1 MHNML
6 LGGNNDHT
14 HSHTHACVHTH
25 TLSLSLSLPP
35 SLSHSLTH
43 CIGLQHVPVGPLT
56 PEQEALAK
64 IAFYQSNQQHSSS
77 GEAQLS
83 MGLSGAIQRHTSGSH
98 VKAFSGK
105 GHTLSSSS
113 SSDHTPSSSGG
124 HTLSSTSS
132 IGSSGSGSGLASGSR
147 ASRVGPS
154 GPGRGGGGAAV
165 GAAIGGGRGR
175 GRFVSGGTSGSVG
188 DSGVGGV
195 SRLVQQR
202 TPAERDDQI
211 QAHNQV
217 FLLLLVL

>member
-1 MHNML
+1 M
-6 LGGNNDHT
+6 
-14 HSHTHACVHTH
+14 HTH
-25 TLSLSLSLPP
+25 TYILSLSLSL
-35 SLSHSLTH
+35 SLSL
-43 CIGLQHVPVGPLT
+43 IGLQHVPVGPLT

-83 MGLSGAIQRHTSGSH
+83 MGLSGAIQRHTSSSH

-105 GHTLSSSS
+105 GHTLSSTSSS

-124 HTLSSTSS
+124 HTLFSTSS
-132 IGSSGSGSGLASGSR
+132 SGSSGSGSGLASGSR

-217 FLLLLVL
+217 FLLLLIILL